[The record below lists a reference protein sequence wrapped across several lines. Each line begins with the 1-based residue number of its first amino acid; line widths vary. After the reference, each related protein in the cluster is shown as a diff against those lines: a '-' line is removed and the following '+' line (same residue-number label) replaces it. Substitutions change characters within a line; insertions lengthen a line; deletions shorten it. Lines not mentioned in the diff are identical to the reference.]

1 MRFISCLTIFLASLT
16 TPIYSQV
23 IDSTDIT
30 AEETLLEILDESF
43 EEEDN
48 SELYNIIEELVTN
61 PIDLNTAD
69 IFELQ
74 KIPFVDLETA
84 KTIISYRERF
94 GPFYLVQE
102 LYSMREIDKTLTD
115 KIIPF
120 VKVDKSTITNQ
131 QFQYDEPSDLSKT
144 FFDDFKVI
152 LRSRFGND
160 LQTRKGFETG
170 TYVGSK
176 LRSYNRLIV
185 RYSKNIQAAAIFDK
199 DAGEKDFDDFSSYHL
214 SIKDFEILKNLI
226 IGDYVVEF
234 GQGLMLWSPYSF
246 SKGSDAIFPVKRR
259 GKILKP
265 YTSATEYDFM
275 RGAASTILISDFT
288 LTAFYSSK
296 KIDANI
302 DSVTNKIT
310 STPKTGLHLTQN
322 DLLKKNRVKEN
333 ILGGRIGYRYKNIT
347 NIGVATYYSNFS
359 HEFRPGSIY
368 DIQGNNFN
376 YYSFDYDVNISKF
389 NLFGEFVYNQ
399 KSVASLNGIIFSP
412 EKFITLSTSIRNYPR
427 NFINL
432 HGFGF
437 GEQSGKTQNEF
448 GVYFGLKLR
457 SSFGFFNLYYDQF
470 KFPYITFENPVPSS
484 GKEYYINW
492 SYKILPGT
500 LLNLRFKS
508 EVKDVTEKI
517 EELKN
522 VFERIRNSYRFE
534 LVYDIT
540 KKLRMKSRIEH
551 NTYNIDKPGVNEKG
565 FLIFQDIRYE
575 VNKNLL
581 IQGRIILFDT
591 DSFSSAVYEFENDL
605 AGVLTNLAMY
615 DEGMRWYFLIKYKP
629 FDVLTLSAKY
639 SETYKPNLKT
649 LSSGNNLINNNV
661 DNRIS
666 FQIDFNY

>member
-43 EEEDN
+43 QEEDN
-48 SELYNIIEELVTN
+48 SDLYNIIEELVTN

-84 KTIISYRERF
+84 KTIISYRDRF
-94 GPFYLVQE
+94 GPFYFVQE
-102 LYSMREIDKTLTD
+102 LYSMREIDKALTD

-131 QFQYDEPSDLSKT
+131 QFQYDEPSDFSKT
-144 FFDDFKVI
+144 FFDDFKVN

-359 HEFRPGSIY
+359 HEFNPGSIY

-412 EKFITLSTSIRNYPR
+412 DKFITLSTSIRNYPR

-448 GVYFGLKLR
+448 GIYFGLKLR

-534 LVYDIT
+534 LVYDIS